1 MSGTISGLGQGTY
14 DDITVTQTGCTSIAD
29 IDVSL
34 TDPATPTL
42 ALTSSSDPTTFASG
56 TDGTIVLATT
66 DLADG
71 SYTVSST
78 AGNLTMVVVGNVGT
92 ISGLGQGT
100 YDDITVTQTGCTSI
114 ADIDV
119 TLTDPATPTL
129 ALTSSSDPTIRVQVQ
144 MVRLY

>member
-1 MSGTISGLGQGTY
+1 MIQR
-14 DDITVTQTGCTSIAD
+14 VC
-29 IDVSL
+29 
-34 TDPATPTL
+34 
-42 ALTSSSDPTTFASG
+42 SG

-78 AGNLTMVVVGNVGT
+78 AGNLTMVVVANEGT

-119 TLTDPATPTL
+119 SFNR
-129 ALTSSSDPTIRVQVQ
+129 SSHSNYCDR
-144 MVRLY
+144 